1 MIKMRLKKLPL
12 WAKLFRRKLYVKI
25 VETGLKDDEIAISMY
40 KLYIPVR
47 SPILNPKIEESEEK
61 EDEILDIN
69 TEDV

>member
-1 MIKMRLKKLPL
+1 MRLKKLPL

-47 SPILNPKIEESEEK
+47 SPILNPKIKESEE
-61 EDEILDIN
+61 EDEKTIDSNVKNI
-69 TEDV
+69 

>member
-1 MIKMRLKKLPL
+1 MRLKKLPL

-47 SPILNPKIEESEEK
+47 SPILNPKIKESEEEYETSVDNNVK
-61 EDEILDIN
+61 NI
-69 TEDV
+69 